1 MDIYRLN
8 ISMKPITQDP
18 VKLMLDQVLEQEIQR
33 AKQKY
38 PHSVN
43 DQHIFVTGFFMGLL
57 LSVSK
62 ETYLVKHLLEQHLD
76 DDPR

>member
-8 ISMKPITQDP
+8 ISMKPIQDP
-18 VKLMLDQVLEQEIQR
+18 IKPLLDQVLEQEIAR
-33 AKQKY
+33 ARLRY

-43 DQHIFVTGFFMGLL
+43 DQHIYVTGFFMGLL
-57 LSVSK
+57 LSISK

-76 DDPR
+76 DI